1 MSRTQCEGRRGKGGR
16 GGGGEEK
23 DDEER
28 VAKEGG
34 EGRGRGRGGEKERGE
49 EGKSLV
55 PPDAASDRASHIT
68 ARTSHSTA
76 RTSVLDIAKHARRL
90 VAEHTPVCGTTQ
102 PTSCSTTA
110 YVSPGHRVLST

>member
-1 MSRTQCEGRRGKGGR
+1 MIPQRGHLPCLSWHRPVRVCVREGSPSMSRTQCEGRRGKGGR

-49 EGKSLV
+49 GFTL
-55 PPDAASDRASHIT
+55 RI
-68 ARTSHSTA
+68 
-76 RTSVLDIAKHARRL
+76 L
-90 VAEHTPVCGTTQ
+90 
-102 PTSCSTTA
+102 STTA
-110 YVSPGHRVLST
+110 IRREESGTTRCCVRPGIAYHGADIT